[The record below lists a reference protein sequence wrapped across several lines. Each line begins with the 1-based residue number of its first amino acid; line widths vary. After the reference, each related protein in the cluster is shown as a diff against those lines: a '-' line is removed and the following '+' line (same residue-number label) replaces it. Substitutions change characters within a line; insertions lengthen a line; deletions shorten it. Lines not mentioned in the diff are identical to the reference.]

1 MTQTPAVERPDVPVF
16 VVGIDNES
24 GEGLTD
30 QLGRHPRLSRV
41 PRTRLLA
48 DLDAMLARNQVG
60 LVHYGMP
67 EQYWRKAA
75 AGFHSE
81 LQREHAS
88 RNGKA
93 RWVEFIPSST
103 LTITQVDRLFPTAQF
118 VHVIAQPRGAP
129 AAGGR
134 STAGRV
140 QAWSSGGTWRSS
152 TTTPE
157 AIRRS
162 RWIGS
167 WTSSAKRASERKPT

>member
-1 MTQTPAVERPDVPVF
+1 
-16 VVGIDNES
+16 
-24 GEGLTD
+24 
-30 QLGRHPRLSRV
+30 
-41 PRTRLLA
+41 
-48 DLDAMLARNQVG
+48 MLARNQVG

-118 VHVIAQPRGAP
+118 VHVIARPRG
-129 AAGGR
+129 G
-134 STAGRV
+134 AGR
-140 QAWSSGGTWRSS
+140 
-152 TTTPE
+152 
-157 AIRRS
+157 RRS
-162 RWIGS
+162 INRRTGAGLFAGRYLEIFDRDARSHPEESLDRVLDFLGEARFGTETDLSIGEAHS
-167 WTSSAKRASERKPT
+167 VVDLARPRAPTPLPVAAP